1 MMSRLF
7 RDLHSWITSSSS
19 RSSSRVKLSLSSTSC
34 GWGGARGGK
43 KNRSDGSAEA
53 RGPSRQRPTGGAR
66 GAAGAAGDRPNGVAT
81 RRRRRETPRDARR
94 VAIRVVATPPRR
106 RPREGRVVGA
116 SGEKM
121 SNTIA
126 DGGRATRVA
135 RVRSRRVSARPGAHL
150 DRGSLHQSR
159 RPPEHRITRVRTD
172 ASPGASRSANRVR
185 GNRDESRSS
194 VHSPAQRARASSS
207 IRGSPGQN
215 PSERAIENPRVSSR
229 LSRST
234 AIFKPN
240 FGEARRG
247 ENVRG
252 SRARLSSPPR
262 LSRDLRLLSYS
273 LTGVHRFFPLIVPA
287 NHRFFPLPANLSLA
301 AMSFAGTP

>member
-1 MMSRLF
+1 
-7 RDLHSWITSSSS
+7 
-19 RSSSRVKLSLSSTSC
+19 VKLSLSSTSC

-53 RGPSRQRPTGGAR
+53 RRPSRQRPTGGAR
-66 GAAGAAGDRPNGVAT
+66 GPAGAAENRPNGVAT

-121 SNTIA
+121 SKTIA

-185 GNRDESRSS
+185 GNRDESR
-194 VHSPAQRARASSS
+194 V
-207 IRGSPGQN
+207 
-215 PSERAIENPRVSSR
+215 VSSPSSHHAR
-229 LSRST
+229 VHRRAFAAPPVKIHRNARSRTRAFHRDFRVQRPFSNQ
-234 AIFKPN
+234 IL
-240 FGEARRG
+240 ARRG

-252 SRARLSSPPR
+252 SRARSSSPPR
-262 LSRDLRLLSYS
+262 LSRDLRLLSSS
-273 LTGVHRFFPLIVPA
+273 LLLPVIGV
-287 NHRFFPLPANLSLA
+287 HRFFPLPANLSLA